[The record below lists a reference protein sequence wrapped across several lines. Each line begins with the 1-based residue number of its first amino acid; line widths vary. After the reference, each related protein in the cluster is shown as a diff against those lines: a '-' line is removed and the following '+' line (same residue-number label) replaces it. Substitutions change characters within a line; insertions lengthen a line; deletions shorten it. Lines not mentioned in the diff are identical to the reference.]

1 MKYLSIAWFIVA
13 VLASSVPI
21 PLIKYYT
28 ETDNVNYII
37 GATLS
42 YLLLI
47 YALTIVLKDG
57 DITILYPLL
66 KIIAILCVVFS
77 GVVLFKNTVDAKAMV
92 GILLAALSIYLLTNK
107 D

>member
-1 MKYLSIAWFIVA
+1 MKYLSIIWFIIA
-13 VLASSVPI
+13 VIASSVPI

-28 ETDNVNYII
+28 ETNNVNYIV

-77 GVVLFKNTVDAKAMV
+77 GVILFKNTLDAKAIV
-92 GILLAALSIYLLTNK
+92 GIMLAALSIYLLTNK
-107 D
+107 V

>member
-13 VLASSVPI
+13 VIASSVPI

-28 ETDNVNYII
+28 ETNNVNYII

-47 YALTIVLKDG
+47 FSLTIVLKDG

-77 GVVLFKNTVDAKAMV
+77 GVILFKNTVDTKAMA
-92 GILLAALSIYLLTNK
+92 GILLAALSIFLLTNK

>member
-77 GVVLFKNTVDAKAMV
+77 GVILFKNTIDAKAIV
-92 GILLAALSIYLLTNK
+92 GIMLAALSIYLLTNK

>member
-1 MKYLSIAWFIVA
+1 MKYLSIAWFTVA
-13 VLASSVPI
+13 VLASAVPI

-92 GILLAALSIYLLTNK
+92 GILLAALAIYLLTNK
-107 D
+107 E